1 MFGKKTNKIKAEKY
15 FLPQIICKGVKKLG
29 EGNFR
34 ETHESSKRL
43 IKYSEISK

>member
-1 MFGKKTNKIKAEKY
+1 MFGKNKNKKAEKY
-15 FLPQIICKGVKKLG
+15 FLPQIICKGVQKLG

-43 IKYSEISK
+43 IK